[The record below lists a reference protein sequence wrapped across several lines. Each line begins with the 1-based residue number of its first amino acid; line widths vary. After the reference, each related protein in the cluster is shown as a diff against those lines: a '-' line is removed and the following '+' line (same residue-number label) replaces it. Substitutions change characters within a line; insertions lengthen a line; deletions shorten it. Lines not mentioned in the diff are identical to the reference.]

1 MADNN
6 EETNNQDIFREFLNF
21 NNFHNEIL
29 NEDFPKHSFDSFDK
43 FNSNDEYSMRSL
55 NSLNNITKS
64 NNLNKSQMNELKI
77 PTPKKIMHLMNINNL
92 NFENLTKIN
101 LNGKNEIN
109 PIKELKD
116 IKPNNQFLSKKIEFN
131 SLQTSEQVDNE
142 IKQKKLLIN
151 RESAKKSRLKRKIYI
166 ENLEKQYL
174 ILKTEYIKI
183 IEKQKL
189 NQGYIN
195 NSILKNEHFIDDNKI
210 NPNLKIGKENV
221 LYDFKKLQED
231 NIQINNDCLNKQKKI
246 MENILINQIDMMTP
260 INIKLLQ
267 HKFLKLNK
275 IDNNDN
281 FQTIKNK
288 INSNIE
294 MIKELYDI
302 NEIDIDI
309 NKKSKGYKLFDFY
322 SNVAKLLNKYEVICT
337 NIDKIN
343 NI

>member
-1 MADNN
+1 MK
-6 EETNNQDIFREFLNF
+6 NNQI

-55 NSLNNITKS
+55 NSVNNITKS

-109 PIKELKD
+109 PIKEIKD

-294 MIKELYDI
+294 IIKELYDI

>member
-6 EETNNQDIFREFLNF
+6 EETINQDIFREFLNF

-55 NSLNNITKS
+55 NSVNNITKS

>member
-109 PIKELKD
+109 SIKEIKD

>member
-1 MADNN
+1 MSYNKEDIND
-6 EETNNQDIFREFLNF
+6 QDIFGEFLNF
-21 NNFHNEIL
+21 NNFNNDIM
-29 NEDFPKHSFDSFDK
+29 NEDFPKHGFDSFDK
-43 FNSNDEYSMRSL
+43 FNQNDEISMKSI
-55 NSLNNITKS
+55 NSISEIHKT
-64 NNLNKSQMNELKI
+64 NNLNKSQINELQI
-77 PTPKKIMHLMNINNL
+77 PTPKKIIRLMNVSNL
-92 NFENLTKIN
+92 NFENLKKIN

-109 PIKELKD
+109 SIKEL
-116 IKPNNQFLSKKIEFN
+116 KPNNQFLSKKKELN
-131 SLQTSEQVDNE
+131 PPNTEKVETE
-142 IKQKKLLIN
+142 IKQQKLLLN

-189 NQGYIN
+189 NKGYQN
-195 NSILKNEHFIDDNKI
+195 NSILKNEHFLDDNKI

-231 NIQINNDCLNKQKKI
+231 NIQINNDCLNKKKKI

-275 IDNNDN
+275 IDDNDN

-294 MIKELYDI
+294 MIKELP
-302 NEIDIDI
+302 
-309 NKKSKGYKLFDFY
+309 
-322 SNVAKLLNKYEVICT
+322 
-337 NIDKIN
+337 
-343 NI
+343 

>member
-55 NSLNNITKS
+55 NSVNNITKS

-109 PIKELKD
+109 SIKEIKD

>member
-1 MADNN
+1 MAYNKEDIND
-6 EETNNQDIFREFLNF
+6 QDIFGEFLNF
-21 NNFHNEIL
+21 NNFNNDIM
-29 NEDFPKHSFDSFDK
+29 NEDFPKHGFDSFDK
-43 FNSNDEYSMRSL
+43 FNQNDEISMKSI
-55 NSLNNITKS
+55 NSISEIHKT
-64 NNLNKSQMNELKI
+64 NNLNKSQMNELQI
-77 PTPKKIMHLMNINNL
+77 PTPKKIIRLMNVNNL
-92 NFENLTKIN
+92 NFENLKKIN

-109 PIKELKD
+109 SIKEL
-116 IKPNNQFLSKKIEFN
+116 KPNNQFLSKKKELN
-131 SLQTSEQVDNE
+131 PPNTEKVETE
-142 IKQKKLLIN
+142 IKQQKLLLN

-166 ENLEKQYL
+166 ENLEKEYL

-189 NQGYIN
+189 NKGYPN
-195 NSILKNEHFIDDNKI
+195 NSILKHEHFIDDNKI

-221 LYDFKKLQED
+221 LYEFKKQNEE
-231 NIQINNDCLNKQKKI
+231 NIQKNNDCMNTQKKI

-288 INSNIE
+288 TNSNIE

-302 NEIDIDI
+302 NENDIDI
-309 NKKSKGYKLFDFY
+309 NKKSKGYKLFEFY
-322 SNVAKLLNKYEVICT
+322 SNIATLLNKYEVICT

-343 NI
+343 SI

>member
-43 FNSNDEYSMRSL
+43 FNSNDEYSMKSL

-109 PIKELKD
+109 SIKEIKD

-221 LYDFKKLQED
+221 LYDFKKSQED
-231 NIQINNDCLNKQKKI
+231 NIQINNDCLNKQKKS

-288 INSNIE
+288 INSNIK

-302 NEIDIDI
+302 NENDIDI

>member
-6 EETNNQDIFREFLNF
+6 EETINQDIFREFLNF

-55 NSLNNITKS
+55 NSVNNITKS

-109 PIKELKD
+109 PIKEIKD
-116 IKPNNQFLSKKIEFN
+116 IKPINQFLSKKIELN

>member
-6 EETNNQDIFREFLNF
+6 EETINQDIFREFLNF
-21 NNFHNEIL
+21 NNFHNGIL

-55 NSLNNITKS
+55 NSVNNITKS

-109 PIKELKD
+109 PIKEIKD

-246 MENILINQIDMMTP
+246 MENILINQIDIMTP
-260 INIKLLQ
+260 INIKILQ

-294 MIKELYDI
+294 MIKELYDM

-309 NKKSKGYKLFDFY
+309 NKKSKGYKLY
-322 SNVAKLLNKYEVICT
+322 NCI
-337 NIDKIN
+337 
-343 NI
+343 

>member
-43 FNSNDEYSMRSL
+43 FNSNDEYSMKSL

-109 PIKELKD
+109 PIKEIKD

>member
-6 EETNNQDIFREFLNF
+6 EETINQDIFREFLNF

-55 NSLNNITKS
+55 NSVNNITKS

-109 PIKELKD
+109 SIKEIKD

-260 INIKLLQ
+260 INIKSLQ

-302 NEIDIDI
+302 NENDIDI

>member
-55 NSLNNITKS
+55 NSVNNITKS

-109 PIKELKD
+109 PIKEIKD

-221 LYDFKKLQED
+221 LYNFKKLQED

>member
-43 FNSNDEYSMRSL
+43 FNSNDEYSMKSL

-109 PIKELKD
+109 SIKEIKD

-131 SLQTSEQVDNE
+131 SLQTSEQVDKE

>member
-6 EETNNQDIFREFLNF
+6 EETINQDIFREFLNF

-109 PIKELKD
+109 SIKEIKD
-116 IKPNNQFLSKKIEFN
+116 IIPNNQFLSKKIEFN

>member
-6 EETNNQDIFREFLNF
+6 EETINQDIFREFLNF

-109 PIKELKD
+109 SIKEIKD

-131 SLQTSEQVDNE
+131 SLQTSEQIDNE

-281 FQTIKNK
+281 FQIIKNK

-294 MIKELYDI
+294 IIKELYDI

>member
-6 EETNNQDIFREFLNF
+6 EETINQDIFREFLNF

-109 PIKELKD
+109 PIKEIKD

-131 SLQTSEQVDNE
+131 SLQTSEQVNNE

-294 MIKELYDI
+294 IIKELYDI

>member
-21 NNFHNEIL
+21 NNFHNEIV

-55 NSLNNITKS
+55 NSVNNITKS

-109 PIKELKD
+109 SIKEIKD

>member
-6 EETNNQDIFREFLNF
+6 EETINQDIFREFLNF

-109 PIKELKD
+109 SIKEIKD

-131 SLQTSEQVDNE
+131 SLQTSEQIDNE

-183 IEKQKL
+183 IEKQK
-189 NQGYIN
+189 
-195 NSILKNEHFIDDNKI
+195 
-210 NPNLKIGKENV
+210 
-221 LYDFKKLQED
+221 
-231 NIQINNDCLNKQKKI
+231 
-246 MENILINQIDMMTP
+246 
-260 INIKLLQ
+260 
-267 HKFLKLNK
+267 
-275 IDNNDN
+275 
-281 FQTIKNK
+281 
-288 INSNIE
+288 
-294 MIKELYDI
+294 
-302 NEIDIDI
+302 
-309 NKKSKGYKLFDFY
+309 
-322 SNVAKLLNKYEVICT
+322 
-337 NIDKIN
+337 
-343 NI
+343 

>member
-6 EETNNQDIFREFLNF
+6 EETINQDIFREFLNF

-43 FNSNDEYSMRSL
+43 FNSNDEYSMKSL

-189 NQGYIN
+189 NQCYVN

-221 LYDFKKLQED
+221 LYDFEKLQED

-294 MIKELYDI
+294 IIKELYDI

-322 SNVAKLLNKYEVICT
+322 FNIAKLLNKYEVICT

>member
-6 EETNNQDIFREFLNF
+6 EETINQDIFREFLNF

-55 NSLNNITKS
+55 NSVNNITKS

-109 PIKELKD
+109 SIKEIKD

-302 NEIDIDI
+302 NENDIDI

>member
-43 FNSNDEYSMRSL
+43 FNSNDEYSMKSL

-109 PIKELKD
+109 PIKEIKD

-302 NEIDIDI
+302 NENDIDI

>member
-6 EETNNQDIFREFLNF
+6 EETINQDIFREFLNF

-101 LNGKNEIN
+101 LIGKNEIN

>member
-55 NSLNNITKS
+55 NSVNNITKS

-109 PIKELKD
+109 PIKEIKD

-294 MIKELYDI
+294 IIKELYDI

-322 SNVAKLLNKYEVICT
+322 SNVAKLLNKYEVICS

>member
-1 MADNN
+1 M
-6 EETNNQDIFREFLNF
+6 
-21 NNFHNEIL
+21 
-29 NEDFPKHSFDSFDK
+29 NEDFPKHGFDSFDK
-43 FNSNDEYSMRSL
+43 FNQNDEISMKSI
-55 NSLNNITKS
+55 NSISEIHKT
-64 NNLNKSQMNELKI
+64 NNLNKSQINELQI
-77 PTPKKIMHLMNINNL
+77 PTSKKIIRLMNVSNL
-92 NFENLTKIN
+92 NFENLKKIN

-109 PIKELKD
+109 SIKEL
-116 IKPNNQFLSKKIEFN
+116 KPNNQFLSKKKELN
-131 SLQTSEQVDNE
+131 PPNTEKVETE
-142 IKQKKLLIN
+142 IKQQKLLLN

-189 NQGYIN
+189 NKGYQN
-195 NSILKNEHFIDDNKI
+195 NSILKNEHFLDDNKI

-221 LYDFKKLQED
+221 LYEFKKQNEE
-231 NIQINNDCLNKQKKI
+231 NIQKNNDCMNTQKKI

-281 FQTIKNK
+281 FQTIQNK

-302 NEIDIDI
+302 NENEICI
-309 NKKSKGYKLFDFY
+309 NKKSKGYKLFEFY
-322 SNVAKLLNKYEVICT
+322 SNISTLLNKYEVLCT
-337 NIDKIN
+337 NIDNIN

>member
-6 EETNNQDIFREFLNF
+6 EETINQDIFREFLNF

-55 NSLNNITKS
+55 NSVNNITKS

-109 PIKELKD
+109 SIKEIKD

-294 MIKELYDI
+294 IIKELYDI

>member
-6 EETNNQDIFREFLNF
+6 EETINQDIFREFLNF

-109 PIKELKD
+109 PIKEIKD

>member
-55 NSLNNITKS
+55 NSVNNITKS

-109 PIKELKD
+109 SIKEIKD

-246 MENILINQIDMMTP
+246 IENILINQIDMMTP

>member
-43 FNSNDEYSMRSL
+43 YNSNDEDSMRSL

-109 PIKELKD
+109 SIKEIKD

>member
-109 PIKELKD
+109 SIKEIKD

-302 NEIDIDI
+302 NENEICI

>member
-1 MADNN
+1 MAYNKEDIND
-6 EETNNQDIFREFLNF
+6 QDIFGEFLNF
-21 NNFHNEIL
+21 NNFNNDIM
-29 NEDFPKHSFDSFDK
+29 NEDFPKHGFDSFDK
-43 FNSNDEYSMRSL
+43 FNQNDEISMKSI
-55 NSLNNITKS
+55 NSISEIHKT
-64 NNLNKSQMNELKI
+64 NNLNKSQMNELQI
-77 PTPKKIMHLMNINNL
+77 PTPKKIIRLMNVSNL
-92 NFENLTKIN
+92 NFENLKKIN

-109 PIKELKD
+109 SIKELK
-116 IKPNNQFLSKKIEFN
+116 PTNQFLSKKKELN
-131 SLQTSEQVDNE
+131 PPNTEKVETE
-142 IKQKKLLIN
+142 IKQQKLLLN

-189 NQGYIN
+189 NKGYHN
-195 NSILKNEHFIDDNKI
+195 NSILKNEHFLDDNKI

-221 LYDFKKLQED
+221 LYEFKKQNEE
-231 NIQINNDCLNKQKKI
+231 NIQKNNDCMNTQKKI

-288 INSNIE
+288 TNSNIE

-302 NEIDIDI
+302 NENDIDI
-309 NKKSKGYKLFDFY
+309 NKKSKGYKLFEFY
-322 SNVAKLLNKYEVICT
+322 SNISTLLNKYEVICT

-343 NI
+343 SI

>member
-6 EETNNQDIFREFLNF
+6 EETINQDIFREFLNF

-55 NSLNNITKS
+55 NSLNNNTKS

-109 PIKELKD
+109 PIKEIKD

-195 NSILKNEHFIDDNKI
+195 NSILKNEYFIDDNKI

>member
-29 NEDFPKHSFDSFDK
+29 NEDFPKHSFVSFDK
-43 FNSNDEYSMRSL
+43 FNSNDEYSMKSL

-109 PIKELKD
+109 PIKEIKD

-302 NEIDIDI
+302 NENDIDI

>member
-6 EETNNQDIFREFLNF
+6 EETINQDIFREFLNF

-55 NSLNNITKS
+55 NSVNNITKS

-109 PIKELKD
+109 PIKEIKD
-116 IKPNNQFLSKKIEFN
+116 IKPNNQFLSKKIELN

-309 NKKSKGYKLFDFY
+309 NKKSKGYKLFNFY

>member
-55 NSLNNITKS
+55 NSVNNITKS

-109 PIKELKD
+109 PIKEIKD

>member
-55 NSLNNITKS
+55 NSVNNITKS

-109 PIKELKD
+109 PIKEIKD

-322 SNVAKLLNKYEVICT
+322 SNVAKIVK
-337 NIDKIN
+337 
-343 NI
+343 

>member
-6 EETNNQDIFREFLNF
+6 EETINQDIFREFLNF

-43 FNSNDEYSMRSL
+43 FNSNDEYSMKSL

-64 NNLNKSQMNELKI
+64 NNLNKPQINELKI

-109 PIKELKD
+109 PIKEIKD

-189 NQGYIN
+189 NQGYVN

>member
-6 EETNNQDIFREFLNF
+6 EETINQDIFREFLNF

-55 NSLNNITKS
+55 NSVNNITKS

-109 PIKELKD
+109 PIKEIKD

-302 NEIDIDI
+302 NENDIDI

>member
-1 MADNN
+1 MSYNN
-6 EETNNQDIFREFLNF
+6 EEKNDNNNQDIFREFLNF
-21 NNFHNEIL
+21 NNFHNEII

-43 FNSNDEYSMRSL
+43 FNSNDEYSIKSL
-55 NSLNNITKS
+55 NSINEINKT
-64 NNLNKSQMNELKI
+64 NNLNKSQINEHQI
-77 PTPKKIMHLMNINNL
+77 PTPKKIIHLMNANNL
-92 NFENLTKIN
+92 NFDNMKKIDF
-101 LNGKNEIN
+101 NGKNEIN
-109 PIKELKD
+109 IISEL
-116 IKPNNQFLSKKIEFN
+116 
-131 SLQTSEQVDNE
+131 
-142 IKQKKLLIN
+142 N

-174 ILKTEYIKI
+174 LLKTEYIKI

-189 NQGYIN
+189 NKGYVN
-195 NSILKNEHFIDDNKI
+195 NSILKNEHFIEDDKI

-221 LYDFKKLQED
+221 LYDFNKVKEE
-231 NIQINNDCLNKQKKI
+231 NIQNNNDCLNKQKKI

-281 FQTIKNK
+281 FQTIQNK

-302 NEIDIDI
+302 NENEICI
-309 NKKSKGYKLFDFY
+309 NKKSKGYKLFEFY
-322 SNVAKLLNKYEVICT
+322 SNISTLLNKYEVLCT
-337 NIDKIN
+337 NIDNIN

>member
-6 EETNNQDIFREFLNF
+6 EETINQDIFREFLNF

-55 NSLNNITKS
+55 NSVNNITKS

-195 NSILKNEHFIDDNKI
+195 NSILKNEHFVDDNKI

-302 NEIDIDI
+302 NENDIDI

>member
-6 EETNNQDIFREFLNF
+6 EETINQDIFREFLNF

-55 NSLNNITKS
+55 NSVNNITKS

-109 PIKELKD
+109 PIKEIKD

-221 LYDFKKLQED
+221 LYNFKKLQED
-231 NIQINNDCLNKQKKI
+231 NFQINNDCLNKQKKI

-309 NKKSKGYKLFDFY
+309 NKKSKGYKLFEFY
-322 SNVAKLLNKYEVICT
+322 SNISTLLNKYEVLCT
-337 NIDKIN
+337 NIDNIN